1 MRIMKNS
8 IFVIVSL
15 LFPLGMQAQ
24 SNIGNHL
31 AFMGI
36 PMNGSLSAMV
46 QRLQNTG
53 FVELKDDDFDE
64 FLDEETPLAA
74 FMGYSEDRA
83 TMTGNFYGEP
93 CIIEIHADPESK
105 NVYSIDG
112 SYVTCYA
119 NLWQAERLLNAL
131 IARLSPIY
139 GTGKYTSGNAK
150 EKKYCIQN
158 RYGRLILSIKKL
170 ELYSG
175 ENDGKFSVNFY
186 FFDNYNDDF
195 QTESESKTEKSQS
208 EIYKVKEIPW
218 QQKIPL
224 F

>member
-1 MRIMKNS
+1 MKNS

-105 NVYSIDG
+105 NVYSVSGRYD
-112 SYVTCYA
+112 TCYA
-119 NLWQAERLLNAL
+119 NLGQAQGPFDAL
-131 IARLSPIY
+131 ISKMTAIY
-139 GTGKYTSGNAK
+139 GAGKYTVSNAE
-150 EKKYCIQN
+150 EKGYCIQN
-158 RYGRLILSIKKL
+158 GSGTIILRIDKI
-170 ELYSG
+170 G
-175 ENDGKFSVNFY
+175 VARENEGKF
-186 FFDNYNDDF
+186 
-195 QTESESKTEKSQS
+195 
-208 EIYKVKEIPW
+208 EIT
-218 QQKIPL
+218 
-224 F
+224 FGFMSRN